1 MHHAREAG
9 AGDRAAMS
17 ERVFVEHDEPA
28 AFARAPRAAH
38 GVPKKAAAIVAACLV
53 RADLRGVDTHGL
65 VRLPGYLERVRRG
78 LVNPRPKLFPKRV
91 APAAAALDGQDG
103 FGFVIGTRA
112 MAEAISLARKSGIG
126 IASARRSTHF
136 GMAASYVLQALD
148 AGFVSLVFTNASRA
162 MPPWGGREALL
173 GTSPLAAGAPG
184 GKLAPFVLDMSPA
197 VAARGKIRIAAKRGE
212 KIPPGSGRGANGRP
226 TTDPAEAL
234 KGVVLPIG
242 GPKGSGLAMLID
254 IFGGVLSGAAFAG
267 D

>member
-1 MHHAREAG
+1 
-9 AGDRAAMS
+9 MS
-17 ERVFVEHDEPA
+17 ERVFVEHDEA
-28 AFARAPRAAH
+28 DAFARALLAAH
-38 GVPKKAAAIVAACLV
+38 GVPKKDAATVAACLV

-65 VRLPGYLERVRRG
+65 VRLPGYLDRVRRG
-78 LVNPRPKLFPKRV
+78 LVNPKPRLFPKRV
-91 APAAAALDGQDG
+91 TPAAAALDGQNG

-126 IASARRSTHF
+126 IVSARRSTHF

-197 VAARGKIRIAAKRGE
+197 VAARGKIRLAEKRGE
-212 KIPPGSGRGANGRP
+212 RIPPATRSTLKAARP
-226 TTDPAEAL
+226 PTRPR
-234 KGVVLPIG
+234 P
-242 GPKGSGLAMLID
+242 
-254 IFGGVLSGAAFAG
+254 
-267 D
+267 